1 MQMGALGANTG
12 IGINAIRSE
21 NEGEGNVESIPGEIK
36 QLLFHDEKRT
46 IALGGGVGSI
56 FLKRLID
63 YYSTQ
68 NEVFVPKCLPRVACI
83 PNTAQ
88 NRNKLSLT
96 PEIELRLSDL
106 GTGYIVTAV
115 DDDDNSEY
123 DDNIKLEYLDC
134 ILSIQ
139 NNTVGPNESNK
150 SVGELTWMEPP
161 GTEISMTIFKTNEGF
176 KQNGTHTITQ
186 LPKELDFFS
195 GDIQKVTSSYQNVYH
210 ALHAFQTLLK
220 IDISYL

>member
-1 MQMGALGANTG
+1 MSIVEQILQYFTHHFKNRKCSF
-12 IGINAIRSE
+12 RSTPP
-21 NEGEGNVESIPGEIK
+21 II
-36 QLLFHDEKRT
+36 
-46 IALGGGVGSI
+46 GGVGNI
-56 FLKRLID
+56 LLKKLID

-106 GTGYIVTAV
+106 GTGYIVAAV
-115 DDDDNSEY
+115 DDDNSEY

-139 NNTVGPNESNK
+139 NK
-150 SVGELTWMEPP
+150 A
-161 GTEISMTIFKTNEGF
+161 
-176 KQNGTHTITQ
+176 
-186 LPKELDFFS
+186 
-195 GDIQKVTSSYQNVYH
+195 VYH
-210 ALHAFQTLLK
+210 TLKDFTCYVTVVLLPSFK
-220 IDISYL
+220 WGVHHRTFLCQY